1 MALSSM
7 IRAPLH
13 RESATPWKDRGALRV
28 ILAHACFQCFAPLL
42 EVRLAQAIQTLPWA
56 KLLQPSEIG
65 FAQIGIVLATGLRL
79 SPPISH
85 EDLRYLPEHLVV
97 VDNTDGCFFQKGRLQ
112 NVLNGLRGLGHAVIP
127 LTSDQAVVVNAV
139 VDCLAKLHAHC
150 LRTSP

>member
-13 RESATPWKDRGALRV
+13 REPAAPWRDRGALGV
-28 ILAHACFQCFAPLL
+28 ILAHACFRRFAPLL

-56 KLLQPSEIG
+56 KLLQPSEVD
-65 FAQIGIVLATGLRL
+65 FAQTGIVLATGLRL

-85 EDLRYLPEHLVV
+85 EGLRYLPEHLIV

-112 NVLNGLRGLGHAVIP
+112 NVLNGLRVLGHAVIP